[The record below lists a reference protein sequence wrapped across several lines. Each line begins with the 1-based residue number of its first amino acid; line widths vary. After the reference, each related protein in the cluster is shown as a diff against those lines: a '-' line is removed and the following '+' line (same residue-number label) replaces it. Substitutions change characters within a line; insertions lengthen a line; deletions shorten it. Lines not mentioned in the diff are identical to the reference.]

1 MQLAH
6 SNLVW
11 ATDITFVPMP
21 VGFLYL
27 VAIIDWFS
35 RYVPA
40 WTLSNTLDMGFCLAA
55 LDAALSEQQPCVFN

>member
-11 ATDITFVPMP
+11 SADVTYGPMP

-27 VAIIDWFS
+27 VAIIDWYS
-35 RYVPA
+35 
-40 WTLSNTLDMGFCLAA
+40 TLR
-55 LDAALSEQQPCVFN
+55 AALSALEHARYGVLLGGPRNLETGCDQN